1 METKRRVTRCEE
13 MMEQA
18 EAERDRESGDEA
30 KRSIESGVR
39 VWCTAYR
46 YCA

>member
-13 MMEQA
+13 VTEQA

-30 KRSIESGVR
+30 KRSRESGVNA
-39 VWCTAYR
+39 WCTAYR
-46 YCA
+46 CCA

>member
-1 METKRRVTRCEE
+1 METKRQVTRCEE
-13 MMEQA
+13 VTEQA

-30 KRSIESGVR
+30 KRSRERGESA
-39 VWCTAYR
+39 WCTAYR